1 MNSSRSYILY
11 VQIHITNYLLSGG
24 SIEMASDKIYNGGTF
39 DKSVLYKYILIYMSP
54 RINPNS
60 ICGEFCENCK
70 TRNTYRRNGTWFTCS
85 LLVYINKVLSPII
98 CSKNV

>member
-1 MNSSRSYILY
+1 M
-11 VQIHITNYLLSGG
+11 HITNYLLSGE
-24 SIEMASDKIYNGGTF
+24 SIEMASKRIYLGGAF

-54 RINPNS
+54 RINPNRF
-60 ICGEFCENCK
+60 CNEFCENCK
-70 TRNTYRRNGTWFTCS
+70 ARNIHRRKGTWFTCS